1 MIWIIHKSAHLEWID
16 EKEREDLLS
25 KGVEIIIPGATTE
38 VGRPDLD
45 GLMEGVVRGP
55 SKEIAKKQKIGVVV
69 SGPDGLNRTV
79 NNKCAELVREGRD
92 LEVTIEKFGW

>member
-1 MIWIIHKSAHLEWID
+1 MVWIIHKSAHLEWID
-16 EKEREDLLS
+16 EQEREDLER
-25 KGVEIIIPGATTE
+25 KGVEIIIPGATME

-45 GLMEGVVRGP
+45 GLMEGVVRG
-55 SKEIAKKQKIGVVV
+55 SSREVEKRQRIGVVV

-79 NNKCAELVREGRD
+79 NNKCAEFVREGRD